1 MEAHS
6 LTTYLQHQLEADLPF
21 VIYRKPDSSTIQG
34 FFQEDQT
41 LHYAGD
47 LSQSGFVFA
56 PFDDHEKAVIIP
68 GEQAQEL
75 HIEGS
80 AEIHA
85 IDTPFDASTLIAGK
99 AQHIELVQKGINAI
113 KSSELKKVVLSRK
126 QQLKTKKSTEEILLQ
141 LLHDHP
147 KAFVYCW
154 YHPKIGLWL
163 GATPETLASIA
174 NRQLK
179 TMSLAG
185 TQGFLGTNDVQWGD
199 KELEEQQMVTQ
210 TIVARLEPLLGSL
223 EVSEVQT
230 HRAGSLLHLKT
241 DISGAVDLTT
251 VSLKDIVEALH
262 PTPAVCGLP
271 KNMAQQFILNNE
283 HYKREY
289 YTGFLG
295 ELNLKTA
302 RTRARNRRNVEN
314 LAYTSI
320 STNSH
325 LFVNLRCMQ
334 LREDSALVYVGGGI
348 TAASD
353 PIAEWQETVNKLTTM
368 GAVL

>member
-1 MEAHS
+1 MQTHS
-6 LTTYLQHQLEADLPF
+6 LTAYLQHQLEADLPF
-21 VIYRKPDSSTIQG
+21 VIYRKPGSSTIQG

-41 LHYAGD
+41 LHFAGD

-56 PFDDHEKAVIIP
+56 PFDAHEKAILIP

-80 AEIHA
+80 EEILA
-85 IDTPFDASTLIAGK
+85 NETLFDASSLEADK
-99 AQHIELVQKGINAI
+99 AQHIELVQKGIEAI
-113 KSSELKKVVLSRK
+113 KNSEMKKVVLSRK
-126 QQLKTKKSTEEILLQ
+126 QQLKTKKSTEEVLLKLLQ
-141 LLHDHP
+141 DHP
-147 KAFVYCW
+147 SAFVYCW
-154 YHPKIGLWL
+154 YHPKIGLWV
-163 GATPETLASIA
+163 GATPETLVSIA
-174 NRQLK
+174 NRQLS

-185 TQGFLGTNDVQWGD
+185 TQAFLGTDDVLWGD

-210 TIVARLEPLLGSL
+210 TIVARLEPLLGALQISD
-223 EVSEVQT
+223 VQT
-230 HRAGSLLHLKT
+230 HRAASLLHLKT
-241 DISGAVDLTT
+241 DINGAVDLTT
-251 VSLKDIVEALH
+251 VSLKDILEALH

-271 KNMAQQFILNNE
+271 KNLAQQFILENE
-283 HYKREY
+283 QYNREY

-302 RTRARNRRNVEN
+302 RSRARNRRNVEN

-334 LREDSALVYVGGGI
+334 LREDTASVYVGGGI

-353 PIAEWQETVNKLTTM
+353 PFAEWIETVNKLTTM

>member
-1 MEAHS
+1 MQTHS
-6 LTTYLQHQLEADLPF
+6 LTAYLHHQLEADLPF
-21 VIYRKPDSSTIQG
+21 VIYRKPGSPTIQA

-56 PFDDHEKAVIIP
+56 PFDASEKAILIP
-68 GEQAQEL
+68 GVQAQEL
-75 HIEGS
+75 HIEG
-80 AEIHA
+80 AEEMLANEIL
-85 IDTPFDASTLIAGK
+85 FDASSLEADK
-99 AQHIELVQKGINAI
+99 AQHMALVQKGIDTI
-113 KSSELKKVVLSRK
+113 KSSEMKKVVLSRK

-141 LLHDHP
+141 LLEDHP
-147 KAFVYCW
+147 SAFVYCW
-154 YHPKIGLWL
+154 YHPKVGLWL
-163 GATPETLASIA
+163 GATPETLVSIA

-185 TQGFLGTNDVQWGD
+185 TQPFLGTNDVQWGD

-223 EVSEVQT
+223 QLSDVQT
-230 HRAGSLLHLKT
+230 HQAASLLHLKT
-241 DISGAVDLTT
+241 DITAAVDLTT

-271 KNMAQQFILNNE
+271 KDLALKFILENE
-283 HYKREY
+283 QHRREY

-295 ELNLKTA
+295 ELNIKTA
-302 RTRARNRRNVEN
+302 RSRSRNRRNVEN
-314 LAYTSI
+314 LAYSSI

-334 LREDSALVYVGGGI
+334 LREETALVYVGGGI

-353 PIAEWQETVNKLTTM
+353 PLAEWIETVNKLATM